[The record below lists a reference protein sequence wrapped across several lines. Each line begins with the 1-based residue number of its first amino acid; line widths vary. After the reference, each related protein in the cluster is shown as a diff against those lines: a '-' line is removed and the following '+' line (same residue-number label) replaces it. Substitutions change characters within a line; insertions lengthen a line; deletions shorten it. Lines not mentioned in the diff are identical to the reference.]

1 MYYRYKVKKKD
12 RKILPKVII
21 LLMVCTA
28 GYYGYQYRQYLQF
41 WKYSYNKLNSRIEH
55 ATAVEKKQTKS
66 ELFQLVTHFEEYKRD
81 NPVKPEAFLM
91 AGKVFFLL
99 AETDMPGTFSE
110 RLINGTTR
118 DMGPESEKY
127 FLSAII
133 NLKKGQA
140 LLHDDTP
147 DAEYTLML
155 AKSLYYLKYCSND
168 DIAGLLK
175 GVNVK
180 KLQNRIEDIRFFALM
195 QILKGEEKAGFDIIQ
210 HHGAILDSTQ
220 GCLFLASVEVIAK
233 RYTNAIMNFKDA
245 LGRSRDDRLRKLIHI
260 NLGKI
265 YYNQSL
271 YKESLGHFTIAL
283 KLDVKDAASRI
294 WIGKNYHALGQKE
307 RARAIW
313 SEALTI
319 DRSNAEIR
327 RLLGVM

>member
-12 RKILPKVII
+12 RKILPRVII
-21 LLMVCTA
+21 LLVVSAA

-41 WKYSYNKLNSRIEH
+41 WKFSYNKLNSRIEH
-55 ATAVEKKQTKS
+55 AAATDKKQTRR
-66 ELFQLVTHFEEYKRD
+66 ELLQLVTHFEEYKRD

-91 AGKVFFLL
+91 AGKVFCLL
-99 AETDMPGTFSE
+99 AETGMPGTFSE

-118 DMGPESEKY
+118 DMGSESEKY
-127 FLSAII
+127 FLSAVI
-133 NLKKGQA
+133 NLKKGKA
-140 LLHDDTP
+140 LLRDDNP
-147 DAEYTLML
+147 DAEYTLLL
-155 AKSLYYLKYCSND
+155 AKALYFLKYCSND
-168 DIAGLLK
+168 DIAGVLK
-175 GVNVK
+175 GVKVK
-180 KLQNRIEDIRFFALM
+180 KLKNRIEDIRFFALM
-195 QILKGEEKAGFDIIQ
+195 QILSGEEKAGFDTLQ

-220 GCLFLASVEVIAK
+220 GRLFLASVEVVAK

-245 LGRSRDDRLRKLIHI
+245 LGRSRDDRLRKLIHV

-271 YKESLGHFTIAL
+271 YKESLGHFTVAL
-283 KLDVKDAASRI
+283 KLDVKDTSSRI
-294 WIGKNYHALGQKE
+294 WIGKNYHALGQKD

-319 DRSNAEIR
+319 DRSNVEIR